1 MPGSWIAKLPSVCES
16 KDNTQQKVQVLCR
29 AKPKCSNCLL
39 FKYEVTVSWLCRT
52 PMIRRRRLPSF
63 PQGTSLTLPLLRA
76 LLSEKH
82 PGLGRFQQNSCRFLS
97 ALQNS
102 LNQRCLPLSV
112 MICLSIR
119 LFSNTFSCHKPL
131 KQCWYNVGPASQ
143 MLGQHYTNTDS
154 TSHAY
159 WDCSAGWTGWTP
171 MKTDRFRLDQK
182 LSITKSSGR

>member
-1 MPGSWIAKLPSVCES
+1 MKVKTTRNRKSRSSVERNQNAVTAYFSSMKLLSFGFAERPWFAAGACHLSHKAHHSPYLCCGLFCQKNTPVWEGFSKTVAIFFPRCKTPWTSAVC
-16 KDNTQQKVQVLCR
+16 R
-29 AKPKCSNCLL
+29 CLL
-39 FKYEVTVSWLCRT
+39 WSVYPTDC
-52 PMIRRRRLPSF
+52 
-63 PQGTSLTLPLLRA
+63 
-76 LLSEKH
+76 
-82 PGLGRFQQNSCRFLS
+82 S
-97 ALQNS
+97 A
-102 LNQRCLPLSV
+102 
-112 MICLSIR
+112 
-119 LFSNTFSCHKPL
+119 TDCHKPL